1 MSKRSAVVIGAT
13 GLVGQSLVKQLC
25 EDVRYVSVITIGRS
39 KLTYTHE
46 KLEQRICSLDTISE
60 SDIDFAHE
68 IFCCLGTTMKKART
82 KEQFEKVDFEY
93 PLYVASLAK
102 NRGIEHFIVISAMGA
117 SEKAVAYYSRVK
129 GKLEKELIKLEFKRL
144 SIIRP
149 SLLTGAREEFRLG
162 EKVGEAVLK
171 VVNPLLIGPL
181 KKVRSIPA
189 EQVAK
194 AMLAIALTPSKGPV
208 TVYKS
213 DQLLKMEI
221 PLSKEEETQMIDRE
235 ATFNWNKVLKEDVV
249 DDEVV
254 FDRTKIKTVDNEGK

>member
-25 EDVRYVSVITIGRS
+25 EDGRYISVITIGRS

-46 KLEQRICSLDTISE
+46 KLQQRICSLETISE
-60 SDIDFAHE
+60 SDIDLAHE
-68 IFCCLGTTMKKART
+68 IFCCLGTTMKKAKT

-93 PLYVASLAK
+93 PLNVASLAK

-149 SLLTGAREEFRLG
+149 SLLTGEREEFRLG

-171 VVNPLLIGPL
+171 VANPLLVGPL

-194 AMLAIALTPSKGPV
+194 AMIAIALTPSKNPV
-208 TVYKS
+208 TIYKS

-221 PLSKEEETQMIDRE
+221 PPQKEDEKQMIDRE
-235 ATFNWNKVLKEDVV
+235 ATFNWDKVLKEDVV

-254 FDRTKIKTVDNEGK
+254 FDRTKIKTVDNQEQ

>member
-68 IFCCLGTTMKKART
+68 VFCCLGTTMKKAKT

-93 PLYVASLAK
+93 PLNVASLAK

-117 SEKAVAYYSRVK
+117 SEKAAAYYSRVK
-129 GKLEKELIKLEFKRL
+129 GKLEMELIKLEFKRL

-149 SLLTGAREEFRLG
+149 SLLTGNREEFRLG
-162 EKVGEAVLK
+162 EKVGEGVLK

-194 AMLAIALTPSKGPV
+194 AMVAIALTPSKNLV
-208 TVYKS
+208 TIYKS

-221 PLSKEEETQMIDRE
+221 PSPNEEGTQMINRE
-235 ATFNWNKVLKEDVV
+235 ATFNWDKILKEDVV

-254 FDRTKIKTVDNEGK
+254 FDRTKIKTLDNHEQ